1 MEASL
6 KKSIGFLFL
15 ASLLTLSGCSN
26 AMKKRQEQRE
36 KVAASSG
43 LFCEFVSGDDHKDV
57 DVELNFSMARRC
69 DPAKNFTVTSY
80 KSSAEVNGLIYCCS
94 LRKNEKPASPAVKT
108 EAKAAPEPKV
118 SAPQAPAGEATP

>member
-1 MEASL
+1 
-6 KKSIGFLFL
+6 
-15 ASLLTLSGCSN
+15 
-26 AMKKRQEQRE
+26 MKKRQEQRE

-94 LRKNEKPASPAVKT
+94 ILRKAERSTPAAAKPEAKPAPEVKVP
-108 EAKAAPEPKV
+108 EAKA
-118 SAPQAPAGEATP
+118 SAPTPAPKAPVGEAAP